1 MSLPIPSHL
10 SNSFHIVLVPV
21 VDYFASGDHR
31 LLLLLNPL
39 RFVTKRR
46 VVPPEVSTLITMANR
61 TATGGKPP
69 LYKIVMLGDSGVG
82 KTSLVARLTN
92 PDRPLNHDISATMGI
107 EFDTQMLD
115 TPHGKVK
122 AQIWDT
128 AGQERFARVLLPTYF
143 RKAKGVILVYD
154 ITNAK
159 SFESLSERW
168 MAQLNDHASSDDL
181 AKLLVGNKSDLE
193 TNREVSREKAQQ
205 FCQEYGMDMLETSA
219 KSGENVLKAFEQLIT
234 IVHDRALAAS
244 KNKPGIQGVKQNQSM
259 TQNAHQNQTIKLDD
273 ANRGAD
279 SSADA
284 GPCGC

>member
-1 MSLPIPSHL
+1 M
-10 SNSFHIVLVPV
+10 
-21 VDYFASGDHR
+21 AS
-31 LLLLLNPL
+31 
-39 RFVTKRR
+39 
-46 VVPPEVSTLITMANR
+46 R
-61 TATGGKPP
+61 TTSSKPP

-115 TPHGKVK
+115 TAHGKVK

-154 ITNAK
+154 IANAK
-159 SFESLSERW
+159 SFESLSDRW

-193 TNREVSREKAQQ
+193 ASREVDKDKAEA
-205 FCQEYGMDMLETSA
+205 FCQEYGMELLETSA
-219 KSGENVLKAFEQLIT
+219 KSGQNVLQAFEKLIG
-234 IVHDRALAAS
+234 IVHDRALAA
-244 KNKPGIQGVKQNQSM
+244 NKAKQGIKGINSNGSQSV
-259 TQNAHQNQTIKLDD
+259 KLDENAPDQD
-273 ANRGAD
+273 A
-279 SSADA
+279 SA
-284 GPCGC
+284 CGC

>member
-1 MSLPIPSHL
+1 MSR
-10 SNSFHIVLVPV
+10 
-21 VDYFASGDHR
+21 A
-31 LLLLLNPL
+31 
-39 RFVTKRR
+39 T
-46 VVPPEVSTLITMANR
+46 STP
-61 TATGGKPP
+61 GGKPP

-115 TPHGKVK
+115 TPQGKVK

-168 MAQLNDHASSDDL
+168 MAQLNDHSNADDL

-193 TNREVSREKAQQ
+193 SSREVTSEKAQA
-205 FCQEYGMDMLETSA
+205 FCQEYGMEFLETSA
-219 KSGENVLKAFEQLIT
+219 KSGDNVLQAFEKLIG
-234 IVHDRALAAS
+234 IVHDRALHAS
-244 KNKPGIQGVKQNQSM
+244 KSNKSGGSGAGGASGSSGQAGGAPKV
-259 TQNAHQNQTIKLDD
+259 DD
-273 ANRGAD
+273 ANVVNLGE
-279 SSADA
+279 SSAEGGGDA
-284 GPCGC
+284 NACGC

>member
-1 MSLPIPSHL
+1 M
-10 SNSFHIVLVPV
+10 
-21 VDYFASGDHR
+21 ASR
-31 LLLLLNPL
+31 
-39 RFVTKRR
+39 
-46 VVPPEVSTLITMANR
+46 
-61 TATGGKPP
+61 ATSAGAKPP

-92 PDRPLNHDISATMGI
+92 PDRPMNHDISATMGI

-115 TPHGKVK
+115 TEHGKVK

-193 TNREVSREKAQQ
+193 ASREVPQEKAEQ
-205 FCQEYGMDMLETSA
+205 FCIEHGMEMLETSA
-219 KSGENVLKAFEQLIT
+219 KSGDNVLKAFEKLIG
-234 IVHDRALAAS
+234 IVHERALAQQKSRGGIKGLNQPGAGGAGAAS
-244 KNKPGIQGVKQNQSM
+244 GGQAGGFKIGGGN
-259 TQNAHQNQTIKLDD
+259 D
-273 ANRGAD
+273 APAP
-279 SSADA
+279 SSSTADA
-284 GPCGC
+284 CGC

>member
-1 MSLPIPSHL
+1 MSGR
-10 SNSFHIVLVPV
+10 
-21 VDYFASGDHR
+21 A
-31 LLLLLNPL
+31 
-39 RFVTKRR
+39 T
-46 VVPPEVSTLITMANR
+46 STP
-61 TATGGKPP
+61 GGKPP

-115 TPHGKVK
+115 TPQGHKVK

-154 ITNAK
+154 ITNIK

-168 MAQLNDHASSDDL
+168 MAQLNDHSNSDEL

-193 TNREVSREKAQQ
+193 SNREVTADKAIS
-205 FCQEYGMDMLETSA
+205 FCQEYGMEFLETSA
-219 KSGENVLKAFEQLIT
+219 KSGTNVLPAFEKLIG
-234 IVHDRALAAS
+234 IVHESALTNHNNNNHNSTSSAAAQS
-244 KNKPGIQGVKQNQSM
+244 NSNKNKSSGSGNKAEASSTGRTDDGTV
-259 TQNAHQNQTIKLDD
+259 KLDD
-273 ANRGAD
+273 AGSENGGDSGA
-279 SSADA
+279 
-284 GPCGC
+284 CGC

>member
-1 MSLPIPSHL
+1 MSGR
-10 SNSFHIVLVPV
+10 
-21 VDYFASGDHR
+21 A
-31 LLLLLNPL
+31 
-39 RFVTKRR
+39 T
-46 VVPPEVSTLITMANR
+46 STP
-61 TATGGKPP
+61 GGKPP

-115 TPHGKVK
+115 TPQGKVK

-168 MAQLNDHASSDDL
+168 MAQLNDHSNADDL

-193 TNREVSREKAQQ
+193 SSREVSSEKAAA
-205 FCQEYGMDMLETSA
+205 FCQEYNMEFLETSA
-219 KSGENVLKAFEQLIT
+219 KSGDNVLKAFEKLIG
-234 IVHDRALAAS
+234 IVHDRVLNARSSGGAGASAAAAGGPAP
-244 KNKPGIQGVKQNQSM
+244 PGGEPGSDTVR
-259 TQNAHQNQTIKLDD
+259 LED
-273 ANRGAD
+273 AAGGP
-279 SSADA
+279 SEGDA
-284 GPCGC
+284 SPCGC

>member
-1 MSLPIPSHL
+1 MPWIMFELKHW
-10 SNSFHIVLVPV
+10 
-21 VDYFASGDHR
+21 
-31 LLLLLNPL
+31 
-39 RFVTKRR
+39 FVTN
-46 VVPPEVSTLITMANR
+46 VTLVER
-61 TATGGKPP
+61 F
-69 LYKIVMLGDSGVG
+69 SGVG

-92 PDRPLNHDISATMGI
+92 PDRPINHDISATMGI

-168 MAQLNDHASSDDL
+168 MAQLNDHAASDEL

-193 TNREVSREKAQQ
+193 ASREVPREKAET
-205 FCQEYGMDMLETSA
+205 FCSEFGMELLETSA
-219 KSGENVLKAFEQLIT
+219 KSGENVLQAFEKLVG
-234 IVHDRALAAS
+234 IVHDQALTNAKGGKNGKGIAVPAS
-244 KNKPGIQGVKQNQSM
+244 GF
-259 TQNAHQNQTIKLDD
+259 KLEETPS
-273 ANRGAD
+273 AEKAPAG
-279 SSADA
+279 SSASS
-284 GPCGC
+284 CGC

>member
-1 MSLPIPSHL
+1 MS
-10 SNSFHIVLVPV
+10 
-21 VDYFASGDHR
+21 R
-31 LLLLLNPL
+31 
-39 RFVTKRR
+39 
-46 VVPPEVSTLITMANR
+46 
-61 TATGGKPP
+61 ATSSKPP

-92 PDRPLNHDISATMGI
+92 PERPLNHDISATMGI
-107 EFDTQMLD
+107 EFDTQMLTTASGD
-115 TPHGKVK
+115 KVK

-193 TNREVSREKAQQ
+193 ASREVTKDKAEL
-205 FCQEYGMDMLETSA
+205 FCQEYGMELLETSA
-219 KSGENVLKAFEQLIT
+219 KSGDNVLASFEKLIGM
-234 IVHDRALAAS
+234 VHDKALKAS
-244 KNKPGIQGVKQNQSM
+244 KLQQQKSGIGAMNNSGTHAGGNASNNHSGSRDASGAVHLDPQGGGGGSGQ
-259 TQNAHQNQTIKLDD
+259 
-273 ANRGAD
+273 
-279 SSADA
+279 ADA
-284 GPCGC
+284 CGC

>member
-1 MSLPIPSHL
+1 MS
-10 SNSFHIVLVPV
+10 
-21 VDYFASGDHR
+21 R
-31 LLLLLNPL
+31 
-39 RFVTKRR
+39 
-46 VVPPEVSTLITMANR
+46 
-61 TATGGKPP
+61 ATSSKPP

-92 PDRPLNHDISATMGI
+92 PERPLNHDISATMGI
-107 EFDTQMLD
+107 EFDTQMLTTASGD
-115 TPHGKVK
+115 KVK

-193 TNREVSREKAQQ
+193 ASREVTKDKAEL
-205 FCQEYGMDMLETSA
+205 FCQEYGMELLETSA
-219 KSGENVLKAFEQLIT
+219 KSGDNVLVSFEKLIGM
-234 IVHDRALAAS
+234 VHDKALKAS
-244 KNKPGIQGVKQNQSM
+244 KLQQHKSGIGAMNSGNNMGGNTSSNHSGSRDASGAVHLDPQGGGGTGQ
-259 TQNAHQNQTIKLDD
+259 
-273 ANRGAD
+273 
-279 SSADA
+279 SADA
-284 GPCGC
+284 CGC

>member
-1 MSLPIPSHL
+1 MA
-10 SNSFHIVLVPV
+10 SN
-21 VDYFASGDHR
+21 
-31 LLLLLNPL
+31 
-39 RFVTKRR
+39 
-46 VVPPEVSTLITMANR
+46 NR
-61 TATGGKPP
+61 GNAAGKPV

-154 ITNAK
+154 ITNLK
-159 SFESLSERW
+159 SFESLGERW
-168 MAQLNDHASSDDL
+168 MAQLEDHASSDDL

-193 TNREVSREKAQQ
+193 ANRQVPISKAQA
-205 FCQEYGMDMLETSA
+205 FCQQFGMELLETSA
-219 KSGENVLKAFEQLIT
+219 KSGQNVLQAFEKLIGV
-234 IVHDRALAAS
+234 VHDRALAMQKTKGGMNMPA
-244 KNKPGIQGVKQNQSM
+244 M
-259 TQNAHQNQTIKLDD
+259 TSPTVQLADKTEPNEAANA
-273 ANRGAD
+273 
-279 SSADA
+279 
-284 GPCGC
+284 CGC

>member
-1 MSLPIPSHL
+1 MTTRTPS
-10 SNSFHIVLVPV
+10 
-21 VDYFASGDHR
+21 
-31 LLLLLNPL
+31 
-39 RFVTKRR
+39 
-46 VVPPEVSTLITMANR
+46 
-61 TATGGKPP
+61 TAAGGKPP

-115 TPHGKVK
+115 TASGKVK

-168 MAQLNDHASSDDL
+168 MAQLQDHAVSDEL

-193 TNREVSREKAQQ
+193 ASREVSKEKAQQ

-219 KSGENVLKAFEQLIT
+219 KNGQNVLAAFEKLIT

-244 KNKPGIQGVKQNQSM
+244 KNKTPIKGI
-259 TQNAHQNQTIKLDD
+259 NATAPTVKLD
-273 ANRGAD
+273 ANATEKNTADGGA
-279 SSADA
+279 
-284 GPCGC
+284 CGC